1 MLGELELA
9 LTLGLLERGQDP
21 IVKTAQSPIRRGSV
35 G

>member
-21 IVKTAQSPIRRGSV
+21 IMKTTQSPIRSGTV